1 MIEFAG
7 EFATQLTLS
16 FYFNNNVLGVR
27 KGSALSRGLV
37 DIVCMLPYSRDTR
50 EYCKIVGANCYPKWY
65 VDCSGCR
72 VNPNPNPN
80 KRLLGV
86 HIPETSDP
94 ARLVPPVA
102 TAVTAP
108 STTCSLNAR
117 ALGM

>member
-65 VDCSGCR
+65 VDGSGSISPR
-72 VNPNPNPN
+72 RPTQPVSFHPQPRQSRQRAP
-80 KRLLGV
+80 R
-86 HIPETSDP
+86 
-94 ARLVPPVA
+94 AR
-102 TAVTAP
+102 
-108 STTCSLNAR
+108 
-117 ALGM
+117 